1 MPAHTCPKCGKEFTD
16 KSFYNRHINRK
27 TPCAPVLNKEDLPEE
42 KRDSPNRCKFCGRVF
57 STPANMAR
65 HMKKSC
71 KITPREGNEGGMEKL
86 YQHTLRKQLEQQQ
99 QKEVAQQKKMEALEA
114 QVAALTA
121 MVTGGSQEVALLD
134 QGSTPA
140 KWGERAV
147 VQNRLAGGEPYAAPS
162 AKTVQAAHVTNV
174 ATGGAHNSITNIDAS
189 IGKTVNNV
197 TINVFGAERLDK
209 ITKPQVVDLLRSL
222 GPVGENVKAI
232 AEKAIIQAA
241 MLIFSDPARPED
253 ITCYLPNKK
262 GDDAL
267 VHGEAGWEV
276 QPVGL
281 VISPMAA
288 QSIEV
293 LFKHQPAPDQ
303 HTPEK
308 DVKWMME
315 ECGNIMR
322 YIAQHEGDMTN
333 EPPRGEMRGILIRNK
348 DLLQQVLAKL
358 PMAGQK

>member
-1 MPAHTCPKCGKEFTD
+1 MPAHKCPRCGKEFD
-16 KSFYNRHINRK
+16 NKSNYNRHLTRK
-27 TPCAPVLNKEDLPEE
+27 TPCALVLEIEELEEE
-42 KRDSPNRCKFCGRVF
+42 KKDSPNRCRFCGRVF
-57 STPANMAR
+57 SRSDSLAR
-65 HMKKSC
+65 HMKQAC
-71 KITPREGNEGGMEKL
+71 KIAPRNGNTEGMEKL
-86 YQHTLRKQLEQQQ
+86 YEHTIRKMQAKYDTEIDALKAQVSALAAATTEAER
-99 QKEVAQQKKMEALEA
+99 EVAPA
-114 QVAALTA
+114 TW
-121 MVTGGSQEVALLD
+121 GS
-134 QGSTPA
+134 
-140 KWGERAV
+140 RAV
-147 VQNRLAGGEPYAAPS
+147 VQNRLAGGAPYAAPS
-162 AKTVQAAHVTNV
+162 AKFVQAAHVTNV
-174 ATGGAHNSITNIDAS
+174 ASGGTNIAMTNIDAS
-189 IGKTVNNV
+189 VGKTVNNV

-308 DVKWMME
+308 DVKWMMD
-315 ECGNIMR
+315 ECANIMR
-322 YIAQHEGDMTN
+322 YIAKHEGDMTN

-348 DLLQQVLAKL
+348 DLLQQVLARL

>member
-1 MPAHTCPKCGKEFTD
+1 MPTYTCPKCGKEFTD
-16 KSFYNRHINRK
+16 KSNYNRHLARK
-27 TPCAPVLNKEDLPEE
+27 MPCAPILDKEDLPEE
-42 KRDSPNRCKFCGRVF
+42 QRDSPNRCKFCGRVF
-57 STPANMAR
+57 TRHANMLS
-65 HMKKSC
+65 HMKKVC
-71 KITPREGNEGGMEKL
+71 KIAPREGNEGGMEKL
-86 YQHTLRKQLEQQQ
+86 YEHTLRKQQAQIEQQ
-99 QKEVAQQKKMEALEA
+99 QKEMEALKA
-114 QVAALTA
+114 QFHAFASGTTYSEQTAA
-121 MVTGGSQEVALLD
+121 
-134 QGSTPA
+134 PA
-140 KWGERAV
+140 AWSSRAV
-147 VQNRLAGGEPYAAPS
+147 VQNRLAVKPQEVAA
-162 AKTVQAAHVTNV
+162 VQAGIVTNV
-174 ATGGAHNSITNIDAS
+174 GAGGTYNSTTLVQNDNS
-189 IGKTVNNV
+189 VGKTTNNITANV
-197 TINVFGAERLDK
+197 QINIFGQEKLDR
-209 ITKPQVVDLLRSL
+209 ITKPQVIDLLRSL

-241 MLIFSDPARPED
+241 MLIFSDPAHPED

-262 GDDAL
+262 GDNAL
-267 VHGEAGWEV
+267 VHGGSGWEV

-288 QSIEV
+288 QSIET

-322 YIAQHEGDMTN
+322 YIQQHEGDMTN

-358 PMAGQK
+358 PMAGQGRGVR

>member
-1 MPAHTCPKCGKEFTD
+1 MR
-16 KSFYNRHINRK
+16 RHIRQ
-27 TPCAPVLNKEDLPEE
+27 A
-42 KRDSPNRCKFCGRVF
+42 
-57 STPANMAR
+57 
-65 HMKKSC
+65 C
-71 KITPREGNEGGMEKL
+71 KIAPREGNEGGMEKL
-86 YQHTLRKQLEQQQ
+86 YEHTLRKQQAQIEQQR
-99 QKEVAQQKKMEALEA
+99 KEAAQQKAETEALKA

-121 MVTGGSQEVALLD
+121 VVAGGSQEVALLD

-140 KWGERAV
+140 KWGERAM
-147 VQNRLAGGEPYAAPS
+147 VQNRLAGGAPYMAPS
-162 AKTVQAAHVTNV
+162 AKTVQAGVVTNV
-174 ATGGAHNSITNIDAS
+174 AAGGTNIAMTNIDAS
-189 IGKTVNNV
+189 VGKTVNNV

-222 GPVGENVKAI
+222 GPVSENVKAI

-267 VHGEAGWEV
+267 VHGESGWEV

-315 ECGNIMR
+315 ECANIMR
-322 YIAQHEGDMTN
+322 YIAKHEGDITN

-348 DLLQQVLAKL
+348 DLLQQVLARL